1 MLQAWVL
8 TDITPEQ
15 ILQLHKG
22 IRRVAL
28 STERGD
34 VIFLQARE
42 GLRTFAPSDVT
53 RAFMEI
59 NPLLIVSACQRQTE
73 WWGSV
78 ESVQVHFDKVDML
91 IVRSEDGKQILTL
104 TMNKD
109 TATMEEI
116 AGIVRSIK
124 SLLDQ
129 S

>member
-1 MLQAWVL
+1 MFQAGVL

>member
-1 MLQAWVL
+1 M

-42 GLRTFAPSDVT
+42 GLRTFAPSDVA

>member
-1 MLQAWVL
+1 MFQAWVL

-42 GLRTFAPSDVT
+42 GLRTFAPSDVA

>member
-34 VIFLQARE
+34 VIFLQERE
-42 GLRTFAPSDVT
+42 GLRTFAPSDVA

>member
-42 GLRTFAPSDVT
+42 GLRTFAPSDVA